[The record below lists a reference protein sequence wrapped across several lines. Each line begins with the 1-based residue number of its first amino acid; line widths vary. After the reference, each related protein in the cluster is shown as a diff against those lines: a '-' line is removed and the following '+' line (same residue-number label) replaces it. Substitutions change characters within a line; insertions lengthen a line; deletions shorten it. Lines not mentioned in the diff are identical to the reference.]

1 MKMVTAIPQTS
12 LERLSKN
19 SRMFS
24 YLMTSF
30 TKTYGVIQDDKMSLY
45 FKGNKSVVSLAL
57 PLEALVAET
66 VYFSIDINKFL
77 SAAKKIGDAMPL
89 KLSIN
94 TAPPQIL
101 MTSDATNDKISFSA
115 TFYEADS
122 PEIAPLLSFY
132 ADRSASF
139 QGGEGFTASPAFLD
153 FNHIASTYM
162 GTINKNNSIAL
173 FQDKLVYADRTVV
186 VSMKEP
192 VWQQSLGTD
201 ADEHRLLHK
210 FVLGFIDFVA
220 QDSPN
225 FMLSKDKN
233 FIRWQSANDTDFWAI
248 LAIDPCTISIP
259 GQDDLSAITPEDSH
273 VQSIFVKPSRLAEAI
288 DFFSGLF
295 EASVWKPITFTW
307 SVDAATAAEKM
318 VLSYH
323 HPSTEVE
330 KELTLEPSTAS
341 NPSTIPNA
349 EFTLISDSLR
359 ILLNRMLDTGLLE
372 IRFNDLDSDVVH
384 GAGIQLKYTDQAG
397 NVVYDAVLAKLQD
410 A

>member
-1 MKMVTAIPQTS
+1 
-12 LERLSKN
+12 
-19 SRMFS
+19 
-24 YLMTSF
+24 
-30 TKTYGVIQDDKMSLY
+30 
-45 FKGNKSVVSLAL
+45 
-57 PLEALVAET
+57 
-66 VYFSIDINKFL
+66 
-77 SAAKKIGDAMPL
+77 
-89 KLSIN
+89 
-94 TAPPQIL
+94 
-101 MTSDATNDKISFSA
+101 
-115 TFYEADS
+115 
-122 PEIAPLLSFY
+122 
-132 ADRSASF
+132 
-139 QGGEGFTASPAFLD
+139 
-153 FNHIASTYM
+153 M

-186 VSMKEP
+186 VSMREP

-201 ADEHRLLHK
+201 EDEHRLLHK

-220 QDSPN
+220 QDCSN
-225 FMLSKDKN
+225 FMLSKDRD
-233 FIRWQSANDTDFWAI
+233 FIRWQSAIDPDFWAI

-259 GQDDLSAITPEDSH
+259 SQDDLNAITPEDTH

-307 SVDAATAAEKM
+307 TVDTATAAEKM

-330 KELTLEPSTAS
+330 KELTLEPTTGAETSK
-341 NPSTIPNA
+341 ILNA

>member
-30 TKTYGVIQDDKMSLY
+30 TKTYGVIQNDKMSLY

-57 PLEALVAET
+57 PLEAPVAET

-122 PEIAPLLSFY
+122 AEILPLLSFY
-132 ADRSASF
+132 ADRDPNF
-139 QGGEGFTASPAFLD
+139 IGGEVFTASTAFLD

-192 VWQQSLGTD
+192 VWQQSLGTGV
-201 ADEHRLLHK
+201 DEHRLLHK
-210 FVLGFIDFVA
+210 FILGFIDFVA
-220 QDSPN
+220 PDNPN
-225 FMLSKDKN
+225 FALSKDYN
-233 FIRWQSANDTDFWAI
+233 FIRWQSANDPDFWAI

-259 GQDDLSAITPEDSH
+259 GQDDLDAITPEDNH

-307 SVDAATAAEKM
+307 SVDPATFAEKM

-323 HPSTEVE
+323 HPSTEIE
-330 KELTLEPSTAS
+330 KELAAEPVPPTLPR
-341 NPSTIPNA
+341 TIMGA

-372 IRFNDLDSDVVH
+372 IRFNELDTDVVH
-384 GAGIQLKYTDQAG
+384 GAGIQLKYTDMAG
-397 NVVYDAVLAKLQD
+397 NVIYDAVLAKLQD

>member
-57 PLEALVAET
+57 PLEAPVAES

-132 ADRSASF
+132 ADKDPNF
-139 QGGEGFTASPAFLD
+139 QGGEGFTASSAFLD

-201 ADEHRLLHK
+201 EDEHRLLHK
-210 FVLGFIDFVA
+210 FVLGFVDFVA

-225 FMLSKDKN
+225 FTLSKDKN
-233 FIRWQSANDTDFWAI
+233 LIRWQSAQTQ
-248 LAIDPCTISIP
+248 PS
-259 GQDDLSAITPEDSH
+259 GQS
-273 VQSIFVKPSRLAEAI
+273 
-288 DFFSGLF
+288 
-295 EASVWKPITFTW
+295 
-307 SVDAATAAEKM
+307 
-318 VLSYH
+318 
-323 HPSTEVE
+323 
-330 KELTLEPSTAS
+330 
-341 NPSTIPNA
+341 
-349 EFTLISDSLR
+349 
-359 ILLNRMLDTGLLE
+359 
-372 IRFNDLDSDVVH
+372 
-384 GAGIQLKYTDQAG
+384 
-397 NVVYDAVLAKLQD
+397 
-410 A
+410 

>member
-1 MKMVTAIPQTS
+1 MKIVTAIPQTS

-30 TKTYGVIQDDKMSLY
+30 TKTYGVIQNDKMSLY

-57 PLEALVAET
+57 PLDVPVTET

-122 PEIAPLLSFY
+122 PEILPLLSFY
-132 ADRSASF
+132 ADRDANF
-139 QGGEGFTASPAFLD
+139 VGGETFTASAAFLD

-192 VWQQSLGTD
+192 VWQTSLGKD
-201 ADEHRLLHK
+201 GDEHRLLHK
-210 FVLGFIDFVA
+210 FILGFIDFVA
-220 QDSPN
+220 PDNPN
-225 FMLSKDKN
+225 FALSKDHN
-233 FIRWQSANDTDFWAI
+233 FIRWQSSNDPDFWAI

-259 GQDDLSAITPEDSH
+259 GQDDLDAITPEDTH
-273 VQSIFVKPSRLAEAI
+273 VQAIYVKPSRLAEAI

-307 SVDAATAAEKM
+307 SVDPTTFAEKM

-330 KELTLEPSTAS
+330 KELAIEPGVAAPHEITG
-341 NPSTIPNA
+341 A

-359 ILLNRMLDTGLLE
+359 ILLNRMLDTGMLE
-372 IRFNDLDSDVVH
+372 IRFNDLDTDVVH
-384 GAGIQLKYTDQAG
+384 GAGIQLKYTDMAG
-397 NVVYDAVLAKLQD
+397 NVIYDAVLAKLQD